1 MCCAYSTIIVMDDS
15 INLDV
20 AQNSMFC
27 AKSKGIISS
36 TNIKRICIVNLIL
49 NFIIYFAY

>member
-20 AQNSMFC
+20 GQNSMFC

-36 TNIKRICIVNLIL
+36 TNIKRICINLIF